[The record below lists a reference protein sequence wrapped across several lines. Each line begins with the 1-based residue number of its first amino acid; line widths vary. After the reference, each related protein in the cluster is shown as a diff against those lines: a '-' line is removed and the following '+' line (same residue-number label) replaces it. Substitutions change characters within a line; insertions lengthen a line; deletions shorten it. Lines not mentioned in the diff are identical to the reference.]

1 MTPALLYITAAH
13 KEEAATIARVLLEK
27 RLAACINILGA
38 ITSLYR
44 WEGEIKTGNEV
55 ALIAKTRSD
64 LIDEATEAV
73 QEIHSY
79 DCPCVIA
86 LPIQGG
92 NPDFLQ
98 WIEDETVL

>member
-13 KEEAATIARVLLEK
+13 REEAEAIAQALLEN
-27 RLAACINILGA
+27 RLAACINILGG

-44 WEGEIKTGNEV
+44 WEGEIKTGDEV
-55 ALIAKTRSD
+55 ALIAKTRVD
-64 LIDEATEAV
+64 LVAAATAAV

-79 DCPCVIA
+79 DCPCIVA

-98 WIEDETVL
+98 WIEDETAL